1 MHYRLHRDIYLERPL
16 NLNARAL
23 TYSNYKS
30 TNTIKYLIGITPSN
44 GISFLS
50 TAWGGHASDIL
61 ITLNSEFLDMLSPGD
76 CVHADRGFLVE
87 ELANVDAVLR
97 MPAFTKGKKQLTAK
111 DVGISRQIAHVRI
124 HVERVIGRL
133 KNSKYY
139 HQLFQFFKL
148 IY

>member
-50 TAWGGHASDIL
+50 TGWGGHASDIL

-97 MPAFTKGKKQLTAK
+97 MPAFTKGK
-111 DVGISRQIAHVRI
+111 S
-124 HVERVIGRL
+124 
-133 KNSKYY
+133 S
-139 HQLFQFFKL
+139 
-148 IY
+148 